1 LGLAAVSETILAADG
16 PGLTLKSSEF
26 RQISQLAYERF
37 GLDLKQGKEALV
49 AARLG
54 KRLRQR
60 GFKSFTEYYDHIL
73 ADKTGESLIELIDS
87 LTTNHTSFLRERAH
101 FEFLIA
107 AVREEF
113 RDAGTVDI
121 WSAACSSGEEPYS
134 IAMSLLDAGVGGGA
148 AGRGQPTVRSKFRIL
163 ATDISTRVLAIAQ
176 RGVYDGERFRELPE
190 AWRRAFLLRG
200 EGQCSGLFKI
210 RPELAKLVEFDRVNL
225 IEPFTH
231 GRAMHAIFCRNVM
244 MYFDKS
250 TQQNIVQRLG
260 ACLAP
265 GGYLF
270 VGHSE
275 SLTGVE
281 HDLEYVRPAVYRRGK
296 QRGGSRGRA

>member
-1 LGLAAVSETILAADG
+1 VSESILAPDG

-60 GFKSFTEYYDHIL
+60 GFQSFSDYYHHIL
-73 ADKTGESLIELIDS
+73 ADKSGESLIELIDS

-101 FEFLIA
+101 FEFLAGAI
-107 AVREEF
+107 RDEF
-113 RDAGTVDI
+113 GDVSTVEI

-134 IAMSLLDAGVGGGA
+134 IAMSLLAPGMGA
-148 AGRGQPTVRSKFRIL
+148 RNGSLALQTSNCKFRIL
-163 ATDISTRVLAIAQ
+163 ATDISTRVLAIAK

-190 AWRRAFLLRG
+190 SWRHAFLLRG
-200 EGQCSGLFKI
+200 EGQCNGLYKI
-210 RPELAKLVEFDRVNL
+210 RPELAKLIEFGRLNL
-225 IEPFTH
+225 IEPFPH
-231 GRAMHAIFCRNVM
+231 GHAMHAIFCRNVM
-244 MYFDKS
+244 MYFDKP

-260 ACLAP
+260 TCLQP

-281 HDLEYVRPAVYRRGK
+281 HDLEYVRPAVYRRGH
-296 QRGGSRGRA
+296 RCSGSRDRT